1 MQQVMT
7 GWIEAADAREV
18 CEQAMAEQMLGRT
31 PAQSVEPWS
40 LAAMLRLHA
49 WLGPVN
55 RRLGLGGT
63 ARADH

>member
-31 PAQSVEPWS
+31 SAEAWSV
-40 LAAMLRLHA
+40 AAMLRLHL
-49 WLGPVN
+49 WLEPVN
-55 RRLGLGGT
+55 RRLGLGS

>member
-18 CEQAMAEQMLGRT
+18 CEQAMAEQMLGRA
-31 PAQSVEPWS
+31 PAQRVEAWS

-49 WLGPVN
+49 WLEPVN
-55 RRLGLGGT
+55 RRLGLGS